1 MPREAKLFWCG
12 WPEFNPFLKAVFSD
26 FTFVDSRYGGKSE
39 TSGPDDI
46 LAISQGSRTIG
57 DAFQG
62 NVSLSG
68 PPRISF
74 ATNLSSR
81 GQTLYIDGE
90 DGQVQISK
98 QEDIPKLHYL
108 GIDRQPT
115 APVKAWMWMP
125 YMILE
130 IVANANM
137 KSGNEL
143 AVLDRAAAALPA
155 KSRESAPDKFLV
167 YMNSNCKPH
176 RENFYDELYDA
187 ALAAG
192 VSLPVAAGKCHGSK
206 PATADY
212 KNDRGNRFNTAIDHL
227 APYRCAKGASEERER
242 RARAKS
248 ASERDS
254 LANRMPVPL
263 LARAKKARSTARSRK
278 EGSFHCSLAQR
289 RLVPRLAH

>member
-1 MPREAKLFWCG
+1 
-12 WPEFNPFLKAVFSD
+12 
-26 FTFVDSRYGGKSE
+26 
-39 TSGPDDI
+39 
-46 LAISQGSRTIG
+46 
-57 DAFQG
+57 
-62 NVSLSG
+62 
-68 PPRISF
+68 
-74 ATNLSSR
+74 
-81 GQTLYIDGE
+81 
-90 DGQVQISK
+90 
-98 QEDIPKLHYL
+98 
-108 GIDRQPT
+108 
-115 APVKAWMWMP
+115 MWMP

-278 EGSFHCSLAQR
+278 EGLYHGSLTDSDSCAGSLSSWR
-289 RLVPRLAH
+289 TGRYPAT